1 MDQPHKPKRPEKLP
15 ALTSLRFFAAAMIV
29 LHHSLGSFGI
39 PRELHNYFPTTQ
51 GVSFFFVLS
60 GFVLTYVYKSFDSNK
75 AIGHFLLAR
84 FARIWPLHVTTLLIA
99 IAFLSIDLRVDTL
112 LSNVFMVHAW
122 VPNWEYFM
130 SYNSLSWAISTE
142 FAFYLLFP
150 FLIYQWRRTWH
161 IKIIFAFLIII
172 GIIFCSNYYNLTSGM
187 NGKIGYIGFIYINPL
202 GRLFEFTFGMLMAL
216 VYEKFLPIY
225 QPEITRATMAELL
238 VLFIVPGVMLATPF
252 LCMFALPWIGLSG
265 ILWVGEGGLSCFFFG
280 LLILIMAFQKG
291 IISRLLSWKIFIILG
306 ELSLSIY
313 LLHQIILRYYR
324 FKIEGY
330 FSIPDW
336 IAYTYFWVILLFSS
350 HFLWLFIEQP
360 CRKFIV
366 NFILKIK
373 INRIVFKLNLNKIKT
388 DLQKRIIKFSALN
401 FLKEKRI
408 LIIEIIAFIFLICP
422 VYYKI
427 KNINYINII
436 NADSASR
443 MLFETGCENWNVTFG
458 NKFILMGS
466 KIIQKIDGLEI
477 KLFWKNIVD
486 QRLSYVNAIHLVDTK
501 GNILFQS
508 DYLQDK
514 GNSIVRAGTIWL
526 DKIDIPRSKLK
537 NVAAIA
543 IGIFSADSGLLPA
556 DHGPRDWDGKRLL
569 INLN

>member
-29 LHHSLGSFGI
+29 LHHSVGSFGI
-39 PRELHNYFPTTQ
+39 EKTIQKHFPTDQ
-51 GVSFFFVLS
+51 AVSFFFVLS
-60 GFVLTYVYKSFDSNK
+60 GFILTFVYRTLVGKK
-75 AIGHFLLAR
+75 EVGRFLLAR
-84 FARIWPLHVTTLLIA
+84 FARIWPLHVATLIIALI
-99 IAFLSIDLRVDTL
+99 FLPAHFRIDTFLANL
-112 LSNVFMVHAW
+112 FLVHAW
-122 VPNWEYFM
+122 IPIWDYFF

-150 FLIYQWRRTWH
+150 ILIHEWVRTWH
-161 IKIIFAFLIII
+161 IKLSAVFLILI
-172 GIIFCSNYYNLTSGM
+172 GIIVCCNYFQLPLGT
-187 NGKIGYIGFIYINPL
+187 NGGIGFHGLIYINPL
-202 GRLFEFTFGMLMAL
+202 ARLLEFTLGMGMSLIY
-216 VYEKFLPIY
+216 VKKVSSY
-225 QPEITRATMAELL
+225 QPGK
-238 VLFIVPGVMLATPF
+238 VLATLIEIVSF
-252 LCMFALPWIGLSG
+252 VIVAVVMVNTGSLTSLAYSWTGKMGAQWLCHGG
-265 ILWVGEGGLSCFFFG
+265 INCLFFG
-280 LLILIMAFQKG
+280 LLILVMAFEKG
-291 IISRLLSWKIFIILG
+291 IVSKILSWKIFIILG